1 MPKTKALFEKID
13 SGRIKCLACSRYC
26 QIPEGQ
32 SGFCGVRV
40 NEKGKLKLTVYA
52 RPCAVC
58 VDPIEKKPV
67 FHFLPGS
74 KSYSL
79 GTFGCNFSCLHCQN
93 FDISQAPWD
102 LRKKDPIN
110 WRKYFD
116 QLVAKCPE
124 MKPEKVVEDATK
136 SGCKSIS
143 FTYNEPTIFT
153 EYAIDIM
160 KIAKKKGL
168 KGIYVTNGYESKECW
183 NYIKNYIDVAR
194 IDLKAFTEEFY
205 KRICGATLEP
215 VKESIVYARKLGMW
229 VEVVTLIIPG
239 KNDSEDELKRMAE
252 WLASIDKEMPWH
264 VTAFYPANK
273 MMDTPPTPP
282 ETLLRAK
289 EIGLEAG
296 LKHIYVGNVN
306 STYSDHESTL
316 CKKCKKK
323 IIVRVGFSIT
333 ENNLLDGKCRF
344 CKTEVKGVW
353 K

>member
-13 SGRIKCLACSRYC
+13 SEKIRCLACCRYC

-52 RPCAVC
+52 RPCAVY
-58 VDPIEKKPV
+58 VDPVEKKPV

-79 GTFGCNFSCLHCQN
+79 GTFGCNFSCSHCQN

-124 MKPEKVVEDATK
+124 MKPEKLVEEAIK
-136 SGCKSIS
+136 NKCKSIA

-153 EYAIDIM
+153 EYAVDIM
-160 KIAKKKGL
+160 KLAKKKGL

-183 NYIKNYIDVAR
+183 GHIKSYIDVAR
-194 IDLKAFTEEFY
+194 IDLKAFTQEFY
-205 KRICGATLEP
+205 KEICGATLEP
-215 VKESIVYARKLGMW
+215 VKESILYARKLGMW
-229 VEVVTLIIPG
+229 VEIITLLIPG
-239 KNDSEDELKRMAE
+239 ENDSDEELKKMAG

-264 VTAFYPANK
+264 VTAFYPAYK
-273 MMDTPPTPP
+273 MLDKPSTPP
-282 ETLLRAK
+282 ETLIRAR
-289 EIGLEAG
+289 EIGLNAG
-296 LKHIYVGNVN
+296 LKYVYVGNLPPAYAN
-306 STYSDHESTL
+306 YECTNCPN
-316 CKKCKKK
+316 CKRK
-323 IIVRVGFSIT
+323 IIDRIRMET
-333 ENNLLDGKCRF
+333 IENNILNGKCRF
-344 CKTEVKGVW
+344 CNTKIKGVW
-353 K
+353 